1 MAPASE
7 EQDRR
12 STAGTNPLLIRE
24 KGKTNGMQ
32 TVVFFWGEPE
42 KNALLSTVSSPK
54 NHWFGDLRVPKKY
67 LKIVLS

>member
-42 KNALLSTVSSPK
+42 KNALLFDSIITKKTTGLVTCGFQK
-54 NHWFGDLRVPKKY
+54 N
-67 LKIVLS
+67 I

>member
-42 KNALLSTVSSPK
+42 KKSLLFDSIITKKTTGLVTCGFQK
-54 NHWFGDLRVPKKY
+54 N
-67 LKIVLS
+67 I

>member
-42 KNALLSTVSSPK
+42 KNSLLFDRIITKKTTGLVTCGFQK
-54 NHWFGDLRVPKKY
+54 N
-67 LKIVLS
+67 I

>member
-24 KGKTNGMQ
+24 KKGKTNGMQ
-32 TVVFFWGEPE
+32 TVVFFFGEPE
-42 KNALLSTVSSPK
+42 KNALLFDSFITKKTTGLVTCRFQK
-54 NHWFGDLRVPKKY
+54 N
-67 LKIVLS
+67 I